1 MALNLRAL
9 KSDKK
14 YNMFPPVDLWMGFD
28 IKLENT
34 QIKCFWK
41 SVAENVIRKFYLKNS
56 PNVGLEPTTVGLRV
70 QRSTDWASRA
80 WMIYFETRIYIRLS
94 HIKLES
100 HPADG
105 KSWQWS

>member
-1 MALNLRAL
+1 MAL

-14 YNMFPPVDLWMGFD
+14 YNMFPPVDLWMGLD

-80 WMIYFETRIYIRLS
+80 LR
-94 HIKLES
+94 
-100 HPADG
+100 DG
-105 KSWQWS
+105 IIL